1 MKRFCHIVLL
11 LAVVAVA
18 ACRGPRVIPR
28 AKLVDIYCDMFMA
41 DQQVRDDG
49 LPQRAM
55 DSLLVYEAVF
65 QKYGYDTDDYM
76 HSLRYYFKDPERFA
90 KVFEE
95 VAARLEGNAKSL
107 DPIIQ
112 HQDWVAR
119 RMGAK
124 RPQIDSILAVFSKD
138 SVYVGLA
145 RVVRDSSRYPA
156 WFRLVG
162 VRKDTLM
169 VPADSLEVPADTV
182 AKDTV
187 AVEETPAEPKEAPM
201 TDKVEEN
208 RPPIRGKLRPQPMQE
223 QRVQKEK
230 EATVVEEVAEE
241 EGAE

>member
-1 MKRFCHIVLL
+1 MKKFCHIVLL

-28 AKLVDIYCDMFMA
+28 DKLVDIYCDMFMA
-41 DQQVRDDG
+41 DQQI
-49 LPQRAM
+49 RANDVSSREL

-65 QKYGYDTDDYM
+65 QKFGYDTDDYM
-76 HSLRYYFKDPERFA
+76 HSLRHYLKDPERFA

-95 VAARLEGNAKSL
+95 VAARLEGQAKSL

-112 HQDWVAR
+112 HQDWVAQ

-124 RPQIDSILAVFSKD
+124 RPRIDSILAPFSKD
-138 SVYVGLA
+138 SMYVGLA

-169 VPADSLEVPADTV
+169 APVDSLKAPADTVVADTV
-182 AKDTV
+182 AKDPV
-187 AVEETPAEPKEAPM
+187 AVETPAVEPKAEPVPEKLE
-201 TDKVEEN
+201 DDL
-208 RPPIRGKLRPQPMQE
+208 PIRGRLRRQQVRE
-223 QRVQKEK
+223 QGQAPVM
-230 EATVVEEVAEE
+230 EATVEE
-241 EGAE
+241 EEAE

>member
-28 AKLVDIYCDMFMA
+28 AKMVDIYCDMFMA
-41 DQQVRDDG
+41 DQQVREDDMS
-49 LPQRAM
+49 RTAM

-65 QKYGYDTDDYM
+65 EKYGYDTDDYM
-76 HSLRYYFKDPERFA
+76 HSLRHYLKDPERFA

-95 VAARLEGNAKSL
+95 AAARLEGQAKSL

-112 HQDWVAR
+112 HQDWVAQ

-124 RPQIDSILAVFSKD
+124 RPRIDSILAPFSKD

-162 VRKDTLM
+162 VQKDTLM
-169 VPADSLEVPADTV
+169 VPVDTVKVDSLKAEQAIEE
-182 AKDTV
+182 
-187 AVEETPAEPKEAPM
+187 VEE
-201 TDKVEEN
+201 
-208 RPPIRGKLRPQPMQE
+208 
-223 QRVQKEK
+223 
-230 EATVVEEVAEE
+230 
-241 EGAE
+241 

>member
-28 AKLVDIYCDMFMA
+28 AKMVNIYCDMFMA
-41 DQQVRDDG
+41 DQQVREDDMS
-49 LPQRAM
+49 RTAM

-65 QKYGYDTDDYM
+65 EKYGYDTDDYM
-76 HSLRYYFKDPERFA
+76 HSLRHYLKDPERFA

-95 VAARLEGNAKSL
+95 AAARLEGQAKSL
-107 DPIIQ
+107 EPIIQ
-112 HQDWVAR
+112 HQDWVAQ

-124 RPQIDSILAVFSKD
+124 RPRIDSILAPFSKD

-169 VPADSLEVPADTV
+169 VPVDTVKVDSLKAEQAIEE
-182 AKDTV
+182 
-187 AVEETPAEPKEAPM
+187 VEE
-201 TDKVEEN
+201 
-208 RPPIRGKLRPQPMQE
+208 
-223 QRVQKEK
+223 
-230 EATVVEEVAEE
+230 
-241 EGAE
+241 

>member
-18 ACRGPRVIPR
+18 ACKGPRVIPR
-28 AKLVDIYCDMFMA
+28 AKMVDIYCDMFMA

-49 LPQRAM
+49 LPSKAM

-65 QKYGYDTDDYM
+65 RKYGYDTDDYM

-95 VAARLEGNAKSL
+95 VAARLEGQAKSL
-107 DPIIQ
+107 DSIIQ
-112 HQDWVAR
+112 HQDWVAQQ
-119 RMGAK
+119 MGAK
-124 RPQIDSILAVFSKD
+124 RPQIDSILAVFSQD

-145 RVVRDSSRYPA
+145 RVARDSSRYPA

-182 AKDTV
+182 A
-187 AVEETPAEPKEAPM
+187 VEETPAESKEAPV
-201 TDKVEEN
+201 TEKVEEK
-208 RPPIRGKLRPQPMQE
+208 RPPVRGKLRPQPMQE
-223 QRVQKEK
+223 QRVQMEK

-241 EGAE
+241 DAE

>member
-1 MKRFCHIVLL
+1 MKKFCHIALL
-11 LAVVAVA
+11 LLVVAVA

-41 DQQVRDDG
+41 DQQVRADDT
-49 LPQRAM
+49 PQRAM
-55 DSLLVYEAVF
+55 DTLLVYEAVF

-76 HSLRYYFKDPERFA
+76 HSLRHYLKDPERFA

-95 VAARLEGNAKSL
+95 VASRLEGQAKSL
-107 DPIIQ
+107 DPIIE
-112 HQDWVAR
+112 HQDWVAQ

-124 RPQIDSILAVFSKD
+124 RPRIDSILAVFSKD

-162 VRKDTLM
+162 VQKDTLM
-169 VPADSLEVPADTV
+169 VPVDSLKAPADTV

-187 AVEETPAEPKEAPM
+187 EVTETSVESEEKPVTE
-201 TDKVEEN
+201 KVEDR
-208 RPPIRGKLRPQPMQE
+208 RPPIRGKLRSQPMKE
-223 QRVQKEK
+223 QVPVM
-230 EATVVEEVAEE
+230 EAAIEE
-241 EGAE
+241 EDAE